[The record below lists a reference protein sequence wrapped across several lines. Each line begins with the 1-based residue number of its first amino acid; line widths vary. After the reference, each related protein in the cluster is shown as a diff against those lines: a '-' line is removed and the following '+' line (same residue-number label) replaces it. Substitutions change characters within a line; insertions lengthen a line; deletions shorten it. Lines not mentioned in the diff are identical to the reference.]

1 MTGPVPMPGGAPAV
15 PRRAMQEGLV
25 VRDLCVTYS
34 NGAVGVNGV
43 SIDVVAGQIA
53 AVLGRNGAGK
63 TSLLTGIAGFLRSE
77 RVSVSGSV
85 RVAGAE
91 LSGASPMRAHRRGV
105 VLVPERHKIFPSLT
119 VSENLELVRPRQSGG
134 HFDLAA
140 RFPALRDR
148 TGSRAGMLSGGERQM
163 LALAM
168 AVSQKPRVL
177 LVDELSLGLAPV
189 VVKDLLTSLREMAE
203 ALSLPVLIVE
213 QDATAATKVA
223 DYLYVLDR
231 GQIAWK
237 GEREAMSAAELGR
250 RYLGLPA

>member
-1 MTGPVPMPGGAPAV
+1 MTGPVSVPGGAPAL
-15 PRRAMQEGLV
+15 PRRAIQEGLT

-34 NGAVGVNGV
+34 NGAVGVNGASV
-43 SIDVVAGQIA
+43 DVLPGQIA
-53 AVLGRNGAGK
+53 GVLGRNGAGK

-91 LSGASPMRAHRRGV
+91 LAGTSPMRAHRSGV
-105 VLVPERHKIFPSLT
+105 VLVPERYKIFPSLT
-119 VSENLELVRPRQSGG
+119 VSENLELVKPRQPDNR
-134 HFDLAA
+134 FDLAT
-140 RFPALRDR
+140 RFPVLRQR
-148 TGSRAGMLSGGERQM
+148 AASRAGMLSGGERQM

-189 VVKDLLTSLREMAE
+189 VVKNLLTGLREMAE
-203 ALSLPVLIVE
+203 AISLPVLIVE
-213 QDATAATKVA
+213 QDATAAMKVA

-237 GEREAMSAAELGR
+237 GEREAISAAELGR